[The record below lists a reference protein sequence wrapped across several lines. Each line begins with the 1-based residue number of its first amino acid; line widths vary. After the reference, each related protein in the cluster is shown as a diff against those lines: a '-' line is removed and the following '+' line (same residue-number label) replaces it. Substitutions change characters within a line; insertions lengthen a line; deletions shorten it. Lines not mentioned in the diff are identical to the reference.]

1 MKTGGELRCSG
12 RVKSG
17 GVKFGILTDSV
28 DCKLE
33 IDHNEGKHS
42 HLIPGFP
49 CDFLF
54 MQLH

>member
-1 MKTGGELRCSG
+1 MCSG

-42 HLIPGFP
+42 NLRYRYLVFRHG
-49 CDFLF
+49 FLF